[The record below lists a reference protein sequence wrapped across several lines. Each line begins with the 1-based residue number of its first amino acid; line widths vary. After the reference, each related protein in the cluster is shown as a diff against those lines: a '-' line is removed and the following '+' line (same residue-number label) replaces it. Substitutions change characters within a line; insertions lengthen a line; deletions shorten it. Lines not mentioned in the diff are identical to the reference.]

1 MVLRGGVVEL
11 GYICNLFLVGRIVI
25 VMDFCVAAFEH
36 VGEGVFSVSEEALR
50 GVLERLFVLEAVEQA
65 GLLDDAQG
73 QLAVQSYLE
82 CSDEADSFSGLAE
95 EAVESLMCV
104 SG

>member
-1 MVLRGGVVEL
+1 M
-11 GYICNLFLVGRIVI
+11 
-25 VMDFCVAAFEH
+25 MDFCVAAFEH
-36 VGEGVFSVSEEALR
+36 VGDGAFSVSEEALR

-95 EAVESLMCV
+95 VAVESLKCV

>member
-1 MVLRGGVVEL
+1 
-11 GYICNLFLVGRIVI
+11 
-25 VMDFCVAAFEH
+25 MDFCIGAFEY
-36 VGEGVFSVSEEALR
+36 VGDGVFSVPEEALL

-73 QLAVQSYLE
+73 QLAGQSYLE

-95 EAVESLMCV
+95 VAVESLKCAA
-104 SG
+104 G